1 VAASDQALVDELI
14 RGLEERYI
22 ISVEKSLETFL
33 GLHME
38 YLVDGSVLF
47 TQPRRI
53 QELVDEYKID
63 KSKYPSVPMSSQF
76 NDADQNDSPRC
87 EGLKFMTLLGKLIFL
102 VKTRPD
108 ISFAV
113 NRLATRSSVCTM
125 KDYWC
130 LLRIVRVEGTGYSGG
145 RMRRVIE
152 QQ

>member
-22 ISVEKSLETFL
+22 ISVEKSEETFL

-38 YLVDGSVLF
+38 YLMDGSVLF

-76 NDADQNDSPRC
+76 NDAC
-87 EGLKFMTLLGKLIFL
+87 
-102 VKTRPD
+102 
-108 ISFAV
+108 
-113 NRLATRSSVCTM
+113 
-125 KDYWC
+125 
-130 LLRIVRVEGTGYSGG
+130 
-145 RMRRVIE
+145 
-152 QQ
+152 